1 LALARKLQEEE
12 DLKYSQQLE
21 EGHTSRRGRRFAGVP
36 DSDDVESPSMPVS
49 GARPLQAP
57 FVHRVFHQPGGHVSF
72 MMSSNGGG
80 PQLLPMMHMQH
91 GGIHMNMM
99 HQLFSG
105 GMMPF
110 PMQHS
115 VDVDNMSYE
124 ELLELGDRLG
134 QVKRGAPVEA
144 ITQLPTSKF
153 RRKAPAPLSTSTPT
167 STTIPGSSTTKGD
180 KPSPTEAKAA
190 PPPSEEK
197 GCCICLDDFQDGED
211 IRRLPCFHIF
221 HQDEIDKWL
230 RDNNSCPIC
239 KTPIPTTAVTE
250 T

>member
-1 LALARKLQEEE
+1 
-12 DLKYSQQLE
+12 
-21 EGHTSRRGRRFAGVP
+21 
-36 DSDDVESPSMPVS
+36 MPM
-49 GARPLQAP
+49 GMQM
-57 FVHRVFHQPGGHVSF
+57 Q
-72 MMSSNGGG
+72 
-80 PQLLPMMHMQH
+80 MQH
-91 GGIHMNMM
+91 GGIPISLMQ
-99 HQLFSG
+99 QLMGG
-105 GMMPF
+105 GMMQF
-110 PMQHS
+110 PMQPS

-153 RRKAPAPLSTSTPT
+153 RKKAPAPLSTSPP
-167 STTIPGSSTTKGD
+167 ISSTTFSTSPPKGD

-197 GCCICLDDFQDGED
+197 SCCICLDDFQDGED

-230 RDNNSCPIC
+230 REHNSCPIC
-239 KTPIPTTAVTE
+239 KTPIPTTSEIE